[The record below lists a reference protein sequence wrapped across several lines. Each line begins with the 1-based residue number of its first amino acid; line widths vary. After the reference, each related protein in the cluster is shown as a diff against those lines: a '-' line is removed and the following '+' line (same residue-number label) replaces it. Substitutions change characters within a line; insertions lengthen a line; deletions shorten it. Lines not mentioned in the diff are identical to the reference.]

1 MDGTVSFRAKDE
13 PDRWNPARLK
23 DQYPAALPVFS
34 VNTEQEANALI
45 TLACTKSYDSD
56 RHGLP
61 HILDENIDNMEAVGD
76 HLAAAYRR
84 MQTKVKL

>member
-1 MDGTVSFRAKDE
+1 MDGTVSFRSKDVT
-13 PDRWNPARLK
+13 PDWSPARLK
-23 DQYPAALPVFS
+23 RNYPRALPVFS
-34 VNTEQEANALI
+34 VETEREATMLI
-45 TLACTKSYDSD
+45 TLACSKGYDSD